1 MVSAQATIDDA
12 IPRKRAASLPADE
25 RRSMI
30 VDATLPLV
38 LEHGD
43 KVTTH
48 DIAAAAG
55 IAEGTIFRVF
65 ESKDALMEAVMDQ
78 ALDPGPVERAIE
90 AIDPDLGL
98 EESVTQVV
106 ALVQRRVLDIW
117 RLLSG
122 LEAGRHRHGR
132 RPPPEMEAL
141 RRLFEAYRDELQM
154 EPAQAARLLRSVI
167 LAMTHPMMAVEAAP
181 PDEVARRF
189 LYGAVG
195 RRC

>member
-1 MVSAQATIDDA
+1 
-12 IPRKRAASLPADE
+12 
-25 RRSMI
+25 MI

-65 ESKDALMEAVMDQ
+65 ESKDALIEAVMDQ

-90 AIDPDLGL
+90 AIDPALGL
-98 EESVTQVV
+98 EDSVTEVV
-106 ALVQRRVLDIW
+106 ALMQRRVLDIW

-122 LEAGRHRHGR
+122 LGAGHHRHGR
-132 RPPPEMEAL
+132 RPPLESEAL
-141 RRLFEAYRDELQM
+141 RRLFEAHHHELRM
-154 EPAQAARLLRSVI
+154 EPVQAARLLRSVT
-167 LAMTHPMMAVEAAP
+167 LAMTHPMMAVEQAP
-181 PDEVARRF
+181 PGEVARRF